1 MVNAATVDIGDAAEL
16 VMAGAAV
23 ELLIIGDAVDGG
35 ATHLV
40 QTVLVLVDKMVE
52 RLVVFTTEVVPLATL
67 VLVTGQ
73 LVTVV

>member
-1 MVNAATVDIGDAAEL
+1 MVNAATVG
-16 VMAGAAV
+16 
-23 ELLIIGDAVDGG
+23 IGDAVELVIAGDAVVCG

-73 LVTVV
+73 LVIVV

>member
-1 MVNAATVDIGDAAEL
+1 MVNAATVG
-16 VMAGAAV
+16 
-23 ELLIIGDAVDGG
+23 IGDAVELVIAGDAVVCG

-52 RLVVFTTEVVPLATL
+52 RPVVFTTDVVPLATL